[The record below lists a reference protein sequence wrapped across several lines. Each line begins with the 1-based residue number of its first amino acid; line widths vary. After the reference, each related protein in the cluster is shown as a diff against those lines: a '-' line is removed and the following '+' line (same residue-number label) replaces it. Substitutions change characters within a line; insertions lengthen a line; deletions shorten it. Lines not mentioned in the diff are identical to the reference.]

1 MDTLELFIKSAVEQM
16 GFRDYNLEIDIKEGR
31 GSLFIYENNAFIK
44 ESLPIIVDSM
54 NHVIQM
60 VAKKNQA
67 KTLFLDINNYRRDR
81 ENIITELARAAAKRV
96 TATKEQVS
104 LPAMNSY
111 ERRLVHVEL
120 AIHPDVT
127 TESVGAGKDRYVI
140 IKPINME
147 KKIASE

>member
-16 GFRDYNLEIDIKEGR
+16 GFRDYNLEIDVKEGR
-31 GSLFIYENNAFIK
+31 GSLFIYENSPFIK
-44 ESLPIIVDSM
+44 ESLPVIVDSM
-54 NHVIQM
+54 NHMIQM

-67 KTLFLDINNYRRDR
+67 KTLFLDVNNYRRDR

-127 TESVGAGKDRYVI
+127 TESIGAGKDRYVV
-140 IKPINME
+140 IKPIDTT
-147 KKIASE
+147 KKTLGE

>member
-1 MDTLELFIKSAVEQM
+1 MDAWELFIKKAVEQM
-16 GFRDYNLEIDIKEGR
+16 GFRDYHLEIDAKEGR
-31 GSLFIYENNAFIK
+31 GSLFIYEDNAFIK
-44 ESLPIIVDSM
+44 ENLPVIVESM
-54 NHVIQM
+54 NHIIQM

-67 KTLFLDINNYRRDR
+67 NAFFLDINNYRRDR

-96 TATKEQVS
+96 AATKEKIS

-127 TESVGAGKDRYVI
+127 TESIGAGKDRYVI
-140 IKPINME
+140 IKPIDTE
-147 KKIASE
+147 KKTADR

>member
-31 GSLFIYENNAFIK
+31 GSLFIYENSAFIK

-96 TATKEQVS
+96 AATKEQVS

-140 IKPINME
+140 IKPIDTE
-147 KKIASE
+147 KKTASE

>member
-16 GFRDYNLEIDIKEGR
+16 GFRDYNLEIDAKEGR

-44 ESLPIIVDSM
+44 ESLPVIVDSM

-67 KTLFLDINNYRRDR
+67 KALFLDINNYRRDR

-96 TATKEQVS
+96 AATKAQVS

-120 AIHPDVT
+120 AIHPDVV
-127 TESVGAGKDRYVI
+127 TESVGIGKDRYVV
-140 IKPINME
+140 IKPIEME

>member
-1 MDTLELFIKSAVEQM
+1 MDSWEAFIKDIIDRM
-16 GFRDYNLEIDIKEGR
+16 GFRDYRLELDVENGR
-31 GSLFIYENNAFIK
+31 GLLFIYENDALVSEN
-44 ESLPIIVDSM
+44 LPAIVEAM

-67 KTLFLDINNYRRDR
+67 KTLFLDINHYRRDR
-81 ENIITELARAAAKRV
+81 ENIIAELARAAAKRV
-96 TATKEQVS
+96 TVTKEQVS

-120 AIHPDVT
+120 AIHPDVS

-140 IKPINME
+140 IKPIEQKTKNTE
-147 KKIASE
+147 E